1 MGAYCKQW
9 KLPTSLVNFICLF
22 RIFASCFMV
31 YHRSIFC
38 GLSKF
43 YNLWC
48 KVKFCTI
55 MIWILKS
62 NSKKQNH
69 SPWTELSLKKYLDSA
84 GSNKYKNLIIIS
96 TICRTTCKMLYY
108 LLYLVWCLK
117 YGKRASLALPWGYKI
132 SFRSSTNPCAF
143 LRQVINIFDK

>member
-1 MGAYCKQW
+1 MMYLKFSLGAYCKQW

-96 TICRTTCKMLYY
+96 TICRTTCKMLYSEITI
-108 LLYLVWCLK
+108 LSMMFKIWKKELAWLCLEGTK
-117 YGKRASLALPWGYKI
+117 LALEVAQIPVL
-132 SFRSSTNPCAF
+132 F
-143 LRQVINIFDK
+143 